1 MRKRRGTRYA
11 CARPAC
17 TDRRRWLYRAI
28 NAAYFLYT
36 YIYTGVCLFELFR
49 VEEDVKEGRGKKRM
63 CARVWVRTRVN
74 VLLGRALRRVI
85 DVCVAGIKVHVG
97 YTCWRAWVGAR
108 TAIEQGRI
116 GGKRAPRLIAGFQ
129 RPNLVQ
135 TVSVTRS
142 LPELSVWDKTRP
154 TEDFSRETTH
164 AVFLWFLCRLRL
176 GLRPISFAVLFVVAS
191 VVVVVLLSVLPSASV
206 HLTFDT
212 IPSIKIVR
220 RALPV
225 RLGWSK
231 RKRSNCRVKRFL
243 RL

>member
-63 CARVWVRTRVN
+63 CARVCVRTRVN

-142 LPELSVWDKTRP
+142 LPELSLYEVKLVRPKISPEKQLTRSSSGSFADCALAYVQLALLYFSLSHP
-154 TEDFSRETTH
+154 SSSSFFSRFFRPPRFILRSTRSR
-164 AVFLWFLCRLRL
+164 RL
-176 GLRPISFAVLFVVAS
+176 
-191 VVVVVLLSVLPSASV
+191 
-206 HLTFDT
+206 
-212 IPSIKIVR
+212 K
-220 RALPV
+220 
-225 RLGWSK
+225 
-231 RKRSNCRVKRFL
+231 
-243 RL
+243 